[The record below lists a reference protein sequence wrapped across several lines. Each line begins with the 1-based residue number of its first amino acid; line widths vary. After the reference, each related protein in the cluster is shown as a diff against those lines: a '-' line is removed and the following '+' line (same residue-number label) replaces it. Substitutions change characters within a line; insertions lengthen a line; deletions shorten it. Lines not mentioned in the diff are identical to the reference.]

1 MTDNDKQNFD
11 NDNHYLNLVTGVGN
25 KFTNT
30 DQNDENLLGYRS
42 KIQEINYKII
52 NRLAK
57 VCVFCSIFMVIE
69 FFGGWIAGSLAI
81 MTDAAHLLSDLSG
94 FLISMVSLWIALRP
108 ADRTLTYGYHR
119 AEVIGALSS
128 VLIIWCLTVWLIIEA
143 VHRIFNPQ
151 PITSILMLGISLC
164 GLSFNLIMSKILTTE
179 KIPNAFED
187 GIAGVNPSNSNLNSQ
202 DNNSINSNEKAKNNN
217 AENLQQNP
225 NDLNEPLLNRIENG
239 NAEDAQ
245 ISKEKKE
252 MDENENLI
260 MRATALHILG
270 DIIQSMGV
278 VTASLIIY
286 FFQDKYPGI
295 VMIDPVCTFAF
306 AIIVLYTSIPVTRD
320 CISVLMEASPSGI
333 DLNELAKEIS
343 NAEGVINVHDFHVW
357 CISVGKPS
365 ITLHILS
372 NNPQKSLE
380 QVTRS
385 CNKHGIY
392 HTTIQVED
400 DTQKHRPSFM
410 KCNHTYDNTIHY

>member
-1 MTDNDKQNFD
+1 MTDKE
-11 NDNHYLNLVTGVGN
+11 NDNHYHNIITGGN
-25 KFTNT
+25 KLQNT

-42 KIQEINYKII
+42 KIQEINWKII

-57 VCVFCSIFMVIE
+57 VCIFCSIFMVIE

-94 FLISMVSLWIALRP
+94 FLISMVSLYIALRP
-108 ADRTLTYGYHR
+108 ADRTLTYGYSR

-151 PITSILMLGISLC
+151 PITSMLMLAISLC

-187 GIAGVNPSNSNLNSQ
+187 AGEHGSNPASKDSN
-202 DNNSINSNEKAKNNN
+202 
-217 AENLQQNP
+217 NP
-225 NDLNEPLLNRIENG
+225 NELNEPLLNRIENG
-239 NAEDAQ
+239 DTSIN
-245 ISKEKKE
+245 KEKKE
-252 MDENENLI
+252 IDENENLI

-286 FFQDKYPGI
+286 LFQDKYPGI
-295 VMIDPVCTFAF
+295 VMIDPICTFAF

-320 CISVLMEASPSGI
+320 CINVLMEASPSGI
-333 DLNELAKEIS
+333 DLNELAKEIVQ
-343 NAEGVINVHDFHVW
+343 AEGVINVHDFHVW

-400 DTQKHRPSFM
+400 DSQKHRPSFM

>member
-1 MTDNDKQNFD
+1 MTDKVFD
-11 NDNHYLNLVTGVGN
+11 SDNKNLIIGSN
-25 KFTNT
+25 KLINP
-30 DQNDENLLGYRS
+30 DQNDENLNGYRT
-42 KIQEINYKII
+42 KIQDINYKII

-57 VCVFCSIFMVIE
+57 VCIFCSIFMVIE

-143 VHRIFNPQ
+143 FHRIFNPQ
-151 PITSILMLGISLC
+151 PITSLLMLGISLC

-187 GIAGVNPSNSNLNSQ
+187 AGEKPSNPPSNDSYR
-202 DNNSINSNEKAKNNN
+202 
-217 AENLQQNP
+217 NLKNP
-225 NDLNEPLLNRIENG
+225 NELNEPLLNRIENG
-239 NAEDAQ
+239 EEDF
-245 ISKEKKE
+245 SKVKKE

-286 FFQDKYPGI
+286 LFQDKYPGI
-295 VMIDPVCTFAF
+295 VLIDPLCTFIF
-306 AIIVLYTSIPVTRD
+306 AIIVLSTSIPVTRD

-333 DLNELAKEIS
+333 DLNELAKEIVQ
-343 NAEGVINVHDFHVW
+343 AEGVINVHDFHVW

-400 DTQKHRPSFM
+400 DNQKHRPSFM